1 MFLNSTGC
9 ICANGTCCLR
19 NQVGSDRLF
28 GHWPT
33 ASRVMHHREPPDC
46 IKHARRYRGRQANPT
61 GLPEQLAKL
70 HRHHNVPDTTISIHT
85 ELQCKRLVIFYG

>member
-1 MFLNSTGC
+1 M
-9 ICANGTCCLR
+9 
-19 NQVGSDRLF
+19 
-28 GHWPT
+28 
-33 ASRVMHHREPPDC
+33 MHHREPPDC

-61 GLPEQLAKL
+61 GLPQQLAKL